1 MLFTRSDWLFKLV
14 IASGI
19 HLSAL
24 LWISRSR
31 FPLFLRKKNMNYLV
45 LQLSTG
51 LVYTETIIDLSVGE
65 EWQIFISTTIHP
77 YFSEYTRLLKQQQQ
91 PITFFLFSNFISH
104 LFSLLS

>member
-1 MLFTRSDWLFKLV
+1 V
-14 IASGI
+14 IVSGI

-31 FPLFLRKKNMNYLV
+31 FPLFLRKKHELLV

-91 PITFFLFSNFISH
+91 PKLSFFSQTLFPV
-104 LFSLLS
+104 FSLLLS